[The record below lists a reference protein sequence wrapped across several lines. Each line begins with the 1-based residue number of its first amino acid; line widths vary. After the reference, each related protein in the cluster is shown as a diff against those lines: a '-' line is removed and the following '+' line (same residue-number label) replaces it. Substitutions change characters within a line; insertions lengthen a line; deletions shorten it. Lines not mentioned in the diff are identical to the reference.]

1 MSDREEIIGT
11 SLVVLLLI
19 IWANFVFRDSSD
31 FAGSLTGGIFGI
43 TGALLMLA
51 PLLYSVIKRTKP
63 IRTAVTRHVS
73 MKTLLAWHIYTG
85 LIGSILVMIHTGNKF
100 ESALGITLTAVTLT
114 VVVSGFVVRYVLR
127 RSGQEIREK
136 QELLTSLHTAYEK
149 AAVEVTTNR
158 PELALVQPFTNPFA
172 RLFVGLLN
180 PPDRLAASTS
190 PYTMVRLAEA
200 IADVE
205 YSIKAHD
212 TFNLWFRR
220 SLKLHIAVS
229 IVLYVLLLL
238 HVWAGV
244 YFGLRWFQ

>member
-11 SLVVLLLI
+11 IFVVLLLI
-19 IWANFVFRDSSD
+19 IWADFVFYDSPD

-43 TGALLMLA
+43 TGSLLMLA

-73 MKTLLAWHIYTG
+73 MKTLLAWHIYAG
-85 LIGSILVMIHTGNKF
+85 LLGSILVMIHTGNKF
-100 ESALGITLTAVTLT
+100 ESTLGITLTAVTLT
-114 VVVSGFVVRYVLR
+114 VVVSGFVGRYVLR
-127 RSGQEIREK
+127 RCSQEIREK

-149 AAVEVTTNR
+149 AAAEVAANR
-158 PELALVQPFTNPFA
+158 QQLALVQPFTNPFA
-172 RLFVGLLN
+172 RLFAGLLN
-180 PPDRLAASTS
+180 PPDRLPAVTS
-190 PYTMVRLAEA
+190 PYTMVRLAEG

-205 YSIKAHD
+205 YAIKAHD

-220 SLKLHIAVS
+220 SLKLHIAIS
-229 IVLYVLLLL
+229 TVLYVLLLL
-238 HVWAGV
+238 HIWAGI